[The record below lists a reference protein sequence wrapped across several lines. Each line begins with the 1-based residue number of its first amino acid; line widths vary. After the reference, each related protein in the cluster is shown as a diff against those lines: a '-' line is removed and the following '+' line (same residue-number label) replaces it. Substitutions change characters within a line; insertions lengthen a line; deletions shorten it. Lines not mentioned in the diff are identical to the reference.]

1 MHTPKRGPQK
11 TMLDLQATSKLRS
24 KLLQA
29 GRNSRQA
36 GAGQGGQVVQ
46 IDVPK
51 VSVKWYL
58 VVDYRGM

>member
-1 MHTPKRGPQK
+1 M
-11 TMLDLQATSKLRS
+11 QAMSKLRS

-29 GRNSRQA
+29 GGNSRQA

-46 IDVPK
+46 LDVPR

-58 VVDYRGM
+58 VVDHRGM